1 MLTFSEE
8 QWRAVQTGDMS
19 DFVIAVA
26 DQFLA
31 KRADMASQPGRA
43 AVIERMLAA
52 YTYAIRIGFM
62 STPHIVHLM
71 YLAADAPGIHDDP
84 LVDAYLRKPG
94 ATPEQRFDE
103 LIAVMDKKL
112 GKEH

>member
-43 AVIERMLAA
+43 TVIERMLAA
-52 YTYAIRIGFM
+52 YTYAIRIGFR
-62 STPHIVHLM
+62 STPHDV
-71 YLAADAPGIHDDP
+71 PGGRRARNP
-84 LVDAYLRKPG
+84 
-94 ATPEQRFDE
+94 
-103 LIAVMDKKL
+103 
-112 GKEH
+112 